1 MSDVAAGARAASA
14 FDAYLGSFG
23 EEQGYLNFASYGPPS
38 HAVAETTAGLLA
50 TAIAGAPGASERM
63 HGEDLRARGAFAR
76 LSGFGVDAVS
86 LVPHT
91 SLGLFQVAFG
101 ITGGTVLVGRSEF
114 PSNLYPWLRANQVGL
129 SDARLIGAVGEPV
142 TPEVI
147 ARALAPEV
155 TAVTV
160 SAVDFRTGFRADLA
174 GIRDV
179 IGPDRLLVVD
189 GIQGFGVIEQPW
201 ALADALV
208 VGGQKWL
215 RAGWGAGALAF
226 SEAGL
231 ERIRPVLGG
240 WTGVEQPSHYDGTE
254 HPLRGDALAFGISNL
269 SPFATGSFA
278 TALELVE
285 SATVASI
292 EARIADIVDLL
303 IAALA
308 EVGIVPASPREREL
322 RAGIVAVPLGG
333 AGGRAAAAH
342 AALAAHG
349 VTTTLHGA
357 DRIRIAV
364 HATTDPAVFTTVAET
379 LGEFV

>member
-1 MSDVAAGARAASA
+1 MTAAPA

-50 TAIAGAPGASERM
+50 TAVAGAPGASERM
-63 HGEDLRARGAFAR
+63 HGEDLRARSAFAR
-76 LSGFGVDAVS
+76 LSGFGLDAVS

-101 ITGGTVLVGRSEF
+101 IPGGTVLIGRSEF
-114 PSNLYPWLRANQVGL
+114 PANLYPWLRASGSGL
-129 SDARLIGAVGEPV
+129 SDARLIGAVGERM
-142 TPEVI
+142 TPGVI
-147 ARALAPEV
+147 AGALTPEV

-189 GIQGFGVIEQPW
+189 AIQGFGVVDQPW
-201 ALADALV
+201 SVADALV

-226 SEAGL
+226 SETGL

-240 WTGVEQPSHYDGTE
+240 WTGVEEPSRYDGFE
-254 HPLRGDALAFGISNL
+254 HPVRTDALAFGISNL

-292 EARIADIVDLL
+292 EARIADSVDLL
-303 IAALA
+303 LDTLA
-308 EVGIVPASPREREL
+308 GAGLVSVSPAECAL
-322 RAGIVAVPLGG
+322 RAGIVAVSLPGG
-333 AGGRAAAAH
+333 AGAAH
-342 AALAAHG
+342 AALATRG
-349 VTTTLHGA
+349 VTTTLHGS

-364 HATTDPAVFTTVAET
+364 HATTDPAVFETVAET
-379 LGEFV
+379 LADFA

>member
-1 MSDVAAGARAASA
+1 MSVGSGASAA
-14 FDAYLGSFG
+14 FDAYLASFG
-23 EEQGYLNFASYGPPS
+23 EERGYLNFASYGPPS

-50 TAIAGAPGASERM
+50 TAVAGAPGASERM
-63 HGEDLRARGAFAR
+63 HGEDLRARNAFAR

-86 LVPHT
+86 LIPHT

-101 ITGGTVLVGRSEF
+101 IAGGTVLVGRSEF
-114 PSNLYPWLRANQVGL
+114 PANLYPWLRANQVGL
-129 SDARLIGAVGEPV
+129 SDVRLIGAVGERV
-142 TPEVI
+142 TPDVV
-147 ARALAPEV
+147 ARALTPEV

-174 GIRDV
+174 GIREV
-179 IGPDRLLVVD
+179 IGQDRLLIVD
-189 GIQGFGVIEQPW
+189 AIQGFGVIEQPW

-226 SEAGL
+226 SDAGL
-231 ERIRPVLGG
+231 DRIRPVLGG
-240 WTGVEQPSHYDGTE
+240 WTGVERPSHYDGVE
-254 HPLRGDALAFGISNL
+254 HPVRSDALAFGISNL

-285 SATVASI
+285 AATVASI
-292 EARIADIVDLL
+292 EARIADSVDQL

-308 EVGIVPASPREREL
+308 EVGIAPASPLEREL
-322 RAGIVAVPLGG
+322 RAGIVAVPLG
-333 AGGRAAAAH
+333 AAAAAAH
-342 AALAAHG
+342 AALTARG
-349 VTTTLHGA
+349 ITTTLHGT

-364 HATTDPAVFTTVAET
+364 HATTDPAVFATVSET
-379 LGEFV
+379 LGEFA